1 MSHITFFPSW
11 SSRSR
16 LSGFWGS
23 INFAVAAAPQKRCI
37 NRVTL
42 LPRKSFQLR
51 PDLTANEDD
60 DSLGGS
66 AAVSPDYADI
76 DTRIDAIIETKHIP
90 QPLPPPSARTG
101 PTMKTSNVRA
111 LNLVRQNIAMKI
123 DYIPSFSVKNSIGP
137 PLKHM
142 RLCIST
148 TR

>member
-1 MSHITFFPSW
+1 MSHIIFFTSW

-16 LSGFWGS
+16 LSGFWSRS

-51 PDLTANEDD
+51 PDLTTNEDD
-60 DSLGGS
+60 DSLGVS

-76 DTRIDAIIETKHIP
+76 DTRIDTLIDTATETKHIP

-101 PTMKTSNVRA
+101 PTTKTSNVRA
-111 LNLVRQNIAMKI
+111 LNLVQQNIAMKI
-123 DYIPSFSVKNSIGP
+123 D
-137 PLKHM
+137 
-142 RLCIST
+142 
-148 TR
+148 